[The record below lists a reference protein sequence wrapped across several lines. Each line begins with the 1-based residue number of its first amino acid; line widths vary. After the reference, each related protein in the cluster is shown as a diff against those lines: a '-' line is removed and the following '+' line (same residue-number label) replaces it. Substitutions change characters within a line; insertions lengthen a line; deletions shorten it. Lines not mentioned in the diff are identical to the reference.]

1 MTKFLSYGFS
11 INKSQ
16 ILYSYS
22 KQQIPNAFIST
33 SFKKHFNE
41 IRNEKRNEDSSSL
54 IFFLPS
60 ISDRKEVINQWKKN
74 PSLNP
79 IDFDTSFTSSFS
91 S

>member
-16 ILYSYS
+16 ILYSHS

-54 IFFLPS
+54 FFFLPS

-79 IDFDTSFTSSFS
+79 IDFDTSFISSFS